1 MPTELIVLNVLL
13 AVAVTTGIVGLLA
26 RSIATQ
32 TRKHFAEPTRP
43 SRASHKHD
51 PLVAPLRHA
60 PGSFDSSVRTGTRGD
75 VAWAF
80 PRVNS

>member
-13 AVAVTTGIVGLLA
+13 AVAVNAGIVGLLA

-32 TRKHFAEPTRP
+32 PRKHFAKPTWP
-43 SRASHKHD
+43 SRANHKHD

-60 PGSFDSSVRTGTRGD
+60 AASFGSSVGSGTRRD
-75 VAWAF
+75 VARAF
-80 PRVNS
+80 PTVNS

>member
-60 PGSFDSSVRTGTRGD
+60 AASFGSSVGSGTRRD
-75 VAWAF
+75 VARAF

>member
-13 AVAVTTGIVGLLA
+13 AVAVIAGIVGLLA

-32 TRKHFAEPTRP
+32 PRKHFAEPTWP
-43 SRASHKHD
+43 SRTSHKHD

-60 PGSFDSSVRTGTRGD
+60 AGSFDSSGGTGTRGD
-75 VAWAF
+75 VARAF

>member
-13 AVAVTTGIVGLLA
+13 AVGVIAGIVGLLA

-32 TRKHFAEPTRP
+32 PRKHFAKPMWP
-43 SRASHKHD
+43 SRANHKHD

-60 PGSFDSSVRTGTRGD
+60 AASFGSSVGSGTRRD
-75 VAWAF
+75 VARAF

>member
-75 VAWAF
+75 VARAF

>member
-60 PGSFDSSVRTGTRGD
+60 VASIDSSVGTGTRRD
-75 VAWAF
+75 VARAF